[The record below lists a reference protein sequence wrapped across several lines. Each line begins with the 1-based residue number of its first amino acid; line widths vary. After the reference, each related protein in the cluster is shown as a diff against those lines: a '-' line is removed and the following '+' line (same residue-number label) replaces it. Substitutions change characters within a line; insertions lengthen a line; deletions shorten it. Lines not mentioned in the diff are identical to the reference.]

1 MTNNDNFDEVET
13 LDAELEEETPAAAP
27 KPVKKSGGAG
37 KFIVL
42 LAVLGIGGAL
52 GAEYMGLIKL
62 PVDIPGVTPAAK
74 VAVNTDAPAAPAT
87 PATDTGLPPAAPAD
101 LAQGGLPTATGADA
115 VPPAIGTD
123 TAAAPATDSA
133 AAPAITPPS
142 APGMIPGAV
151 GTQQTDTTKIVAP
164 GNADPFADLPPV
176 PGAPADATAAAT
188 PAPDAGKPTIT
199 PPAGIT
205 APAGISAPD
214 ALSTPAP
221 DALATPDTAA
231 SPPATD
237 VTAAVSGSDPLAAAA
252 TDPLAT
258 PAADPMATTAP
269 ATTDPAN
276 ANPVVAADPAPT
288 GADAAT
294 QGKIESLQ
302 TQVTTLEQNAA
313 TLKAESDAK
322 DAEIAKLKADLAA
335 AKSSSS
341 SASSASASSGDASAA
356 TAPKKRRVR
365 AASSN
370 TASPVVSSK
379 VTSRWVLKSAKPGM
393 AWVAPPG
400 SNELKS
406 VAVGDTLAGVGR
418 VTAIAKDEAGRWYV
432 SGTRGRIRQ

>member
-13 LDAELEEETPAAAP
+13 LDAEMEEETPAAAP
-27 KPVKKSGGAG
+27 KPVKKSGGGAG

-74 VAVNTDAPAAPAT
+74 VAVNTDAPPAAT
-87 PATDTGLPPAAPAD
+87 PATDAGLPAPAD
-101 LAQGGLPTATGADA
+101 LAQGGLPPATGLDA
-115 VPPAIGTD
+115 VPPAIGTPPAPD
-123 TAAAPATDSA
+123 TAAAPAV
-133 AAPAITPPS
+133 TPPS
-142 APGMIPGAV
+142 SPDMIPGAV
-151 GTQQTDTTKIVAP
+151 GTQQADTTKIVAP
-164 GNADPFADLPPV
+164 GNADPFADLPPAT
-176 PGAPADATAAAT
+176 GTAGDATAS
-188 PAPDAGKPTIT
+188 GKPTIT

-214 ALSTPAP
+214 AISAPAP
-221 DALATPDTAA
+221 DALATAPDTAA
-231 SPPATD
+231 APPATD
-237 VTAAVSGSDPLAAAA
+237 VTAAVSGNDPLAAAA
-252 TDPLAT
+252 SDPMAT
-258 PAADPMATTAP
+258 PALDPMATTTP
-269 ATTDPAN
+269 ATTDPAST
-276 ANPVVAADPAPT
+276 NPVVAADPAPV
-288 GADAAT
+288 GADPET
-294 QGKIESLQ
+294 QGKLESLQ

-313 TLKAESDAK
+313 SLKAEADAK

-335 AKSSSS
+335 AKSAS
-341 SASSASASSGDASAA
+341 SASSSAASAGDEPVV

-406 VAVGDTLAGVGR
+406 IAVGDTLNGVGR